1 MERTYEP
8 VILTKKLYGIIS
20 REMTQNLSFS
30 LIVTGFFICLGQ
42 AYAMTG
48 DENYAKA
55 FVSQMTDWT
64 EKQPLTPESRST
76 TWRTIEA
83 GLRGEYWCKAITYFK
98 TVKA

>member
-8 VILTKKLYGIIS
+8 VIFDK
-20 REMTQNLSFS
+20 E
-30 LIVTGFFICLGQ
+30 IVWDYKPGDDPEFIFQFNRHRFFICLGQ